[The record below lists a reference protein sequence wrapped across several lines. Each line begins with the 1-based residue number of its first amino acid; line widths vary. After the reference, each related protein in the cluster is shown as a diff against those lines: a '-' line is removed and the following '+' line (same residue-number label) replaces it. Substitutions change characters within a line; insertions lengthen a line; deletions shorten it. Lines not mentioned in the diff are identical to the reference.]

1 MKMYNI
7 LGVMKGLND
16 NAKSATQL
24 NESVTNPT
32 VYEPV
37 EPKGSI
43 MQAVKSMESKFATFK
58 EGIEDK
64 IEAAREKAAAK
75 GKIKDTAKEEP
86 KSASRLVKG
95 KAYGG
100 SAQKDAEEKDDLD
113 EGAKPDFLD
122 VDKDGNKAEP
132 FKKAVKDKKAVEEG
146 VLDQIRSGNT
156 NPNSPGAPM
165 LDRVRNGTL
174 GQSTSHKNFDPK
186 TGRPLHT
193 DSYSN
198 AAIAKR
204 NAKEV
209 EESTDASAQKG
220 AQAILQALS
229 PEEEQE
235 LAAVVKQAGN
245 NPAAVVKAL
254 GITPELIQQAEQ
266 GQVAEGIA
274 PTLGGKVVQALY
286 TAGLLGTTVGAIA
299 AGSPYLGLIAA
310 PLLMAA
316 GTIYGGA
323 KGQVGHNPEQDV
335 KEGQGPY
342 ELYNPKHP
350 KFKANYDKWMAK
362 NPGKTLSDF
371 IEAMKKRE
379 HGVNETQELD
389 ELVRVRPQ
397 ANFVSNKFGGY
408 NQASQRQSTARS
420 VKDTRALN
428 RKTGGPTKGAK
439 SGEYDAPWSDKV
451 STYNNPLTKAFARP
465 AAQGKDVNEVAPPGA
480 KAERMVKGIKKSLS
494 KDGHL
499 SNKDKAIAYATA
511 WKAHNK
517 GQVEENVQFGDT
529 VKNSTPKLSKVK
541 PMKIKESRMIQ
552 EGDYYYESIGKALA
566 EKNPHLDTASGEFVD
581 AVRKEMVAQGMKPN
595 QARNILTIDEDFLM
609 DVASSYGHYCK
620 IDTHQ
625 PLPAEI
631 DLGGAEELDEIAK
644 LAGLPTK
651 QATCETCGMLESSC
665 GCSHEE
671 ELDEREQFQ
680 SMPRATSPA
689 PIPAAPAA
697 KPGISVDK
705 SKLNPMREEE
715 VEEGNE
721 FSGALAAAKASG
733 SKEFEVDGK
742 KYTVKEDINVNIT
755 ANGQEDALNLF
766 RKLAGMDEVAP
777 QVTGVA
783 VPVELPQDAESA
795 IAQGVVEPVEVE
807 VAEERDIEYT
817 NTPNEKIA
825 PPEAAFPNGTDLN
838 RAKKQ
843 FKKEYPGDNPMAVKE
858 EALWKS
864 YESLISS
871 IKD

>member
-1 MKMYNI
+1 MYNI
-7 LGVMKGLND
+7 LGIFKGLND
-16 NAKSATQL
+16 NAKAEQL
-24 NESVTNPT
+24 NESVEQPV
-32 VYEPV
+32 VYETV

-43 MQAVKSMESKFATFK
+43 MEAVKSLESKFGAFK

-86 KSASRLVKG
+86 KSASRFVKG
-95 KAYGG
+95 RSYGG

-122 VDKDGNKAEP
+122 VDKDGNKKEP
-132 FKKAVKDKKAVEEG
+132 FKKAVKDKKAV
-146 VLDQIRSGNT
+146 
-156 NPNSPGAPM
+156 
-165 LDRVRNGTL
+165 
-174 GQSTSHKNFDPK
+174 K
-186 TGRPLHT
+186 
-193 DSYSN
+193 
-198 AAIAKR
+198 
-204 NAKEV
+204 
-209 EESTDASAQKG
+209 ESTDASAQKG

-235 LAAVVKQAGN
+235 LAAVVKRAGN

-335 KEGQGPY
+335 QEGQGPY

-379 HGVNETQELD
+379 HGVNE
-389 ELVRVRPQ
+389 V
-397 ANFVSNKFGGY
+397 
-408 NQASQRQSTARS
+408 ASS
-420 VKDTRALN
+420 
-428 RKTGGPTKGAK
+428 TGGEISQKGNVTTHKARKYGGDQDKSHDAFGSFDRLTAK
-439 SGEYDAPWSDKV
+439 QPGRKIP
-451 STYNNPLTKAFARP
+451 
-465 AAQGKDVNEVAPPGA
+465 DVMDPEDDDLDEVAPPGK
-480 KAERMVKGIKKSLS
+480 KAERMVKHIKKGYAKDGNLS
-494 KDGHL
+494 KKEKG
-499 SNKDKAIAYATA
+499 IAYATA
-511 WKAHNK
+511 WKAK
-517 GQVEENVQFGDT
+517 KAGVVEGTEFGDT
-529 VKNSTPKLSKVK
+529 VKNSTPNWKKEK
-541 PMKIKESRMIQ
+541 PMKLKESRMIQ

-566 EKNPHLDTASGEFVD
+566 EKNPSLDTAGSDFVA
-581 AVRKEMVAQGMKPN
+581 AVRQEMVAQGMKPN
-595 QARNILTIDEDFLM
+595 QARNILLMDEDFLM
-609 DVASSYGHYCK
+609 DVATSYGHYCK
-620 IDTHQ
+620 E
-625 PLPAEI
+625 LAEC
-631 DLGGAEELDEIAK
+631 GAPINSIAPVGQELDEIAK

-680 SMPRATSPA
+680 SMPKAAPA
-689 PIPAAPAA
+689 PVPAAPAA

-715 VEEGNE
+715 MEEGNE

-733 SKEFEVDGK
+733 AKEFEVDGK
-742 KYTVKEDINVNIT
+742 KYTVKEDINVNIS

-783 VPVELPQDAESA
+783 VPVDAETA

-807 VAEERDIEYT
+807 VDEERDIEYT

-825 PPEAAFPNGTDLN
+825 PPEAAFPGGTDLN
-838 RAKKQ
+838 RPKRQ
-843 FKKEYPGDNPMAVKE
+843 YKKEYPGDNPMAVKE
-858 EALWKS
+858 EQLWKS
-864 YESLISS
+864 YESLI
-871 IKD
+871 KDVKK